1 MLRLLVSQRVET
13 EWPMS
18 DVCPKWGI
26 YHPLQGSENT
36 MEVGVERMEEP
47 EEPKDGEDAVRRCAD
62 MA

>member
-1 MLRLLVSQRVET
+1 
-13 EWPMS
+13 MS